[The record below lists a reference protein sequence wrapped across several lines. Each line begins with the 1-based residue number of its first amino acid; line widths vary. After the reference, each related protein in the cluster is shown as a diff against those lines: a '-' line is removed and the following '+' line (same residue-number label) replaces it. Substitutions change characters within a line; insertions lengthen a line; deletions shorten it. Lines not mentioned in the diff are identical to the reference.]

1 LIIKKEDNEFS
12 VRDPYFDK
20 IYKRDLPDKI
30 SKYGLIFML
39 ILIGLL
45 FFFVNRFLNS

>member
-1 LIIKKEDNEFS
+1 VEKENNELVIS
-12 VRDPYFDK
+12 D
-20 IYKRDLPDKI
+20 IYLNNLSKSDLPDKI

-45 FFFVNRFLNS
+45 FLLINRFF